1 MNPHPAVEVPHDV
14 HHLADPALLPLVRAR
29 SSGEADRLVES
40 LVSDV
45 LANVVDPI
53 LLRALKETSRD
64 LFDDLRGDVA
74 VRLLA
79 RLRTI
84 AGDPRTVIANFE
96 DYAAVVTR
104 NAHND
109 HLRRTFPERAKLKNR
124 IRYALNHDG
133 RFDVRSREDGMPLV
147 ALRGGAGDNDATLAV
162 RKLAAVIVDILAS
175 HPGPLALD
183 VLVSLAA
190 QRLGLRDRPSAPA
203 ETPVAARHVRIH
215 EQIESADYLKHLWRQ
230 ICELPIR
237 QRFALL
243 LTVRDDSGEAVV
255 RLFPLTGTAS
265 VRQVAT
271 ALELP
276 DREFAELWPQ
286 LPLQDAD
293 VAVRLGI
300 TRQQTINLRKCAR
313 ERLARRMSRAR
324 QGEARR

>member
-1 MNPHPAVEVPHDV
+1 M
-14 HHLADPALLPLVRAR
+14 
-29 SSGEADRLVES
+29 
-40 LVSDV
+40 SDV

-53 LLRALKETSRD
+53 LLRALKDRPRD

-74 VRLLA
+74 VRLVA

-84 AGDPRTVIANFE
+84 AADASTVIANFE

-124 IRYALNHDG
+124 IRYVLSHDG
-133 RFDVRSREDGMPLV
+133 RFDVRSGADGTPII
-147 ALRGGAGDNDATLAV
+147 ALCGRARDTDATPTV
-162 RKLAAVIVDILAS
+162 RALAAVIVDILAS
-175 HPGPLALD
+175 RPGPLALD
-183 VLVSLAA
+183 VLVSLTA
-190 QRLGLRDRPSAPA
+190 QRLGLRDRPSALM
-203 ETPVAARHVRIH
+203 EPVAVRHVRIH
-215 EQIESADYLKHLWRQ
+215 EQLESAEYLKHLWRQ

-237 QRFALL
+237 QRLALL

-276 DREFAELWPQ
+276 DGELAELWPR

-293 VAVRLGI
+293 VAARLGI